1 MLFMLLCLLYAAVQ
15 FFHRKVHV
23 FVIFFMSRQRLQVV
37 IIGACSS

>member
-23 FVIFFMSRQRLQVV
+23 FVIFFHE
-37 IIGACSS
+37 